1 MLDQAQRGRF
11 YLPGLVLILTLGLL
25 LAACAAEPTST
36 PAAGQVAPQPTITH
50 RLAQVKT
57 STPPPIATASPR
69 PSATATPPPTAT
81 WVPLPSPYPSPTGPG
96 RGDVPVVGL
105 GDAWTL
111 AAVGKAVF
119 VDVRPRANF
128 EEERIPDA
136 ISMPVDEV
144 SQRYAELPTDRLLI
158 FYCNCQAEVES
169 IEGAL
174 AAMEGGLEQVAVL
187 QGGWQAWLR
196 AGYQVE
202 GTRVSGPAGSAEGRT
217 LGSPNAPITMVEF
230 SDFQCPY
237 CAQYALETLPQIE
250 EQYIETGL
258 VYYVFKDL
266 PLPFH
271 AHAQKAAEASHCA
284 AAQNRFWEMH
294 DLLFT
299 YQEQWSALDEAG
311 TLAAFTTYAAEL
323 ELDVAA
329 FEACLSSGQFAEQV
343 TRDQW
348 EAERAGVQMVPS
360 FFIGDRRSAGAYP
373 FAEFQRLLE
382 AELAEQE

>member
-1 MLDQAQRGRF
+1 VLEQVPGVRSC
-11 YLPGLVLILTLGLL
+11 LLGLVLTLGLL
-25 LAACAAEPTST
+25 LAACGAEPTTTS
-36 PAAGQVAPQPTITH
+36 AADQLAPQPTITY

-57 STPPPIATASPR
+57 STPPPIATV
-69 PSATATPPPTAT
+69 TPPPTAT

-96 RGDVPVVGL
+96 RADVPVVGL

-111 AAVGKAVF
+111 AAEGQAVF
-119 VDVRPRANF
+119 VDVRPWVNY

-174 AAMEGGLEQVAVL
+174 AAMEGGLGQVAAL

-202 GTRVSGPAGSAEGRT
+202 GTKVSGPAGSAEGRT
-217 LGSPNAPITMVEF
+217 LGNPDAPVTMVEF

-250 EQYIETGL
+250 VQYIETGL

-284 AAQNRFWEMH
+284 AAQDRFWEMH
-294 DLLFT
+294 DLLFEN
-299 YQEQWSALDEAG
+299 QAQWAALDGAG
-311 TLAAFTTYAAEL
+311 ALAAFATYAAQL
-323 ELDVAA
+323 ELDEAA
-329 FEACLSSGQFAEQV
+329 FEACLSSGQFAEKV
-343 TRDQW
+343 ARDQS

-360 FFIGDRRSAGAYP
+360 FFINDRRSAGAYP

-382 AELAEQE
+382 AELAKQE